1 LHSRTLV
8 VKTLKPYS
16 IEAWRMTKGV
26 PPNPRACHRCGQSYQ
41 PTSGPQKYCSDC
53 RPFIRS
59 AYNKDWR
66 KRHPDQRRLIN
77 RRAIANK
84 PEYYRALKKYCHYMW
99 RQRLRRAVFGHYSNN
114 TFKCACCGESE
125 QDFLVIDH
133 IEGMATSNVERLSVG
148 QTREAIRC
156 TGGWSNKASLR
167 DSSCFAQTAIAQGE
181 SMANVL
187 TRTGQ

>member
-1 LHSRTLV
+1 
-8 VKTLKPYS
+8 
-16 IEAWRMTKGV
+16 MTKGV
-26 PPNPRACHRCGQSYQ
+26 PPNPRTCHRCGQTYK
-41 PTSGPQKYCSDC
+41 PTSGPQKYCSYC

-66 KRHPDQRRLIN
+66 TRHPDQRRLIN

-99 RQRLRRAVFGHYSNN
+99 RERLRRAVFSHYSDN

-133 IEGMATSNVERLSVG
+133 IDGNGNEQRRAAFGRTDAGGHTMHRWLVKQGFPQGFQLLCANCNSSRGKHGE
-148 QTREAIRC
+148 C
-156 TGGWSNKASLR
+156 THKNRPIAPKKPIPSL
-167 DSSCFAQTAIAQGE
+167 
-181 SMANVL
+181 
-187 TRTGQ
+187 

>member
-1 LHSRTLV
+1 
-8 VKTLKPYS
+8 
-16 IEAWRMTKGV
+16 MTKGV
-26 PPNPRACHRCGQSYQ
+26 PPNPRTCHRCGQTYK
-41 PTSGPQKYCSDC
+41 PTSGPQKYCSYC

-66 KRHPDQRRLIN
+66 TRHPDQRRLIN

-99 RQRLRRAVFGHYSNN
+99 RERLRRAVFGHYSNN

-133 IEGMATSNVERLSVG
+133 IDGNGNEQRRAAFGRTDAGGHTMHRWLVKQGFPQGFQLLCANCNSSRGKHGE
-148 QTREAIRC
+148 C
-156 TGGWSNKASLR
+156 THKNR
-167 DSSCFAQTAIAQGE
+167 PIAPKKPIP
-181 SMANVL
+181 S
-187 TRTGQ
+187 R